1 MSGGE
6 RLRVSQHSGRSG
18 SAKHNDRSFMTG
30 RSAEWRQEH
39 ASNIDTTRTGEN
51 VVWTWDEQTDVEA
64 SERAWYAETYQQ
76 AQDATNARYI
86 REGHADRCKTPDDLY
101 NGRLTR
107 PEEMILQVGDRNT
120 DIDLGRLGQALD
132 TYLSRLDEWNDSH
145 GGHMHVLSMAL
156 HLDESSPHVHIR
168 RVWDYTDRDGLTRLG
183 QAKALEAAGIELP
196 DPGKPVGRY
205 NNRKITF
212 DAMARG
218 WWQEA
223 CREQGWE
230 IETEARP
237 GMRHKEKRD
246 FIYDQMT
253 AEIDTARQER
263 DDMTAQADKAR
274 QDATAADRIR
284 QNATRQA
291 EDAQQRAQEARLQA
305 QETERQL
312 SDARAELEA
321 IEARTR
327 ALTAAEVERMEQS
340 HRRLFGLRLVRADD
354 WNRVMDT
361 ARQAEDATRRADA
374 IEQERDGIIQ
384 RAQEQAAELTR
395 QATQERDRAVQE
407 RDKARLQRDGLR
419 RERDAIAKDVQQWID
434 KASDSRGVYL
444 AGYLATERMAE
455 KLAALMEYQE
465 GWMLKSLDETMDR
478 YISSIPAPM
487 MPDSMREMLQ
497 EHREQDAQLE
507 THKRVARELTD
518 ELEL

>member
-18 SAKHNDRSFMTG
+18 SAKHNDRSFLAG
-30 RSAEWRQEH
+30 RSETWRQEH
-39 ASNIDTTRTGEN
+39 APHIDPERTDDN
-51 VVWTWDEQTDVEA
+51 VVWTWDGQTDVEA
-64 SERAWYAETYQQ
+64 SERAWYSQEYQR
-76 AQDATNARYI
+76 AQDATNARYA
-86 REGHADRCKTPDDLY
+86 REGHSDRCKSTGQLY
-101 NGRLTR
+101 EGRLTR
-107 PEEMILQVGDRNT
+107 PEEMILQVGTQAD
-120 DIDLGRLGQALD
+120 DIDPAEFAQAVDKYLD
-132 TYLSRLDEWNDSH
+132 KLDEWDTAH
-145 GGHMHVLSMAL
+145 GGHMHILSIAL
-156 HLDESSPHVHIR
+156 HVDESSPHLHIR

-284 QNATRQA
+284 QDATR
-291 EDAQQRAQEARLQA
+291 QA
-305 QETERQL
+305 QETE
-312 SDARAELEA
+312 ARLTTARTELEA
-321 IEARTR
+321 IEERTR
-327 ALTAAEVERMEQS
+327 ILTEAEVERMRQS
-340 HRRLFGLRLVRADD
+340 HRGLFGLRLVRSDD
-354 WNRVMDT
+354 WERVMNT
-361 ARQAEDATRRADA
+361 AKTAEQATSRADA
-374 IEQERDGIIQ
+374 IEQERDSILRQ
-384 RAQEQAAELTR
+384 AREQADALVQ
-395 QATQERDRAVQE
+395 QATRERDAALQERDRARQ
-407 RDKARLQRDGLR
+407 QRDGLR
-419 RERDAIAKDVQQWID
+419 KERDDLRRDVQEWID
-434 KASDSRGVYL
+434 RASDDRGVYL
-444 AGYLATERMAE
+444 TGHLATERMAS
-455 KLAALMEYQE
+455 KLVALMEYQE

-487 MPDSMREMLQ
+487 MPDSMREMLNGF
-497 EHREQDAQLE
+497 REQDTTLE
-507 THKRVARELTD
+507 THKRVVKDLSD
-518 ELEL
+518 DLEL